1 MVESFKLKIVLKN
14 LVTLSCSAVAIPSPG
29 LKNLSV
35 DEDSSPRCQELREK
49 RDFVNHLDPKYV
61 KLFKWLAV
69 LFKIY
74 IFRLNL

>member
-49 RDFVNHLDPKYV
+49 RDVVNQLDPKYI
-61 KLFKWLAV
+61 KFLKWLSV
-69 LFKIY
+69 KIY
-74 IFRLNL
+74 TFRLNL